1 MTRQGREPPCVCEVT
16 YPTAS
21 RITFTVT
28 TGHHDV
34 CEYIEY
40 AWLVRFCASFSQ
52 TVYNAE
58 ASACGAESSLRKISI
73 GRQAVTTLIQFLLI
87 RASF

>member
-40 AWLVRFCASFSQ
+40 AWLVRFVLLSVKLS
-52 TVYNAE
+52 TT
-58 ASACGAESSLRKISI
+58 RKQVLAALKV
-73 GRQAVTTLIQFLLI
+73 RFV
-87 RASF
+87 R